1 MQCVMRDRTNTP
13 PDSTADHT
21 GAAVNQYVRVARVC
35 LRVINSDNN
44 SPVHQYLR
52 QPRENNTCRV
62 KPTKRVG
69 ELDKQMR
76 WLMEGGC
83 AKNMQ
88 LQPHKHTTWGQR
100 KI

>member
-1 MQCVMRDRTNTP
+1 MQCVMQDRTNTP

-52 QPRENNTCRV
+52 QPCENNTSLA
-62 KPTKRVG
+62 
-69 ELDKQMR
+69 EL
-76 WLMEGGC
+76 
-83 AKNMQ
+83 N
-88 LQPHKHTTWGQR
+88 QR
-100 KI
+100 NVWAS